1 MAKDLTIVLKDRPGT
16 LADMGEALGRAGI
29 NIDGI
34 CGVHCQDETAIHIL
48 VEDVDGA
55 RRALE
60 ASGIEVSDEREVLI
74 MEVEDR
80 PGVVGDVARSIAN
93 AGVNIELVYLATN
106 TRLVI
111 GADDLD
117 QARAAV

>member
-1 MAKDLTIVLKDRPGT
+1 MAKDLTVVLQDRPGT

-34 CGVHCQDETAIHIL
+34 CGVRCRDETAIHIL
-48 VEDVDGA
+48 VEDADGA

-60 ASGIEVSDEREVLI
+60 AGGIEVSDEREVLI

-80 PGVVGDVARSIAN
+80 PGVVGDVARIIAN

-117 QARAAV
+117 KARAAV